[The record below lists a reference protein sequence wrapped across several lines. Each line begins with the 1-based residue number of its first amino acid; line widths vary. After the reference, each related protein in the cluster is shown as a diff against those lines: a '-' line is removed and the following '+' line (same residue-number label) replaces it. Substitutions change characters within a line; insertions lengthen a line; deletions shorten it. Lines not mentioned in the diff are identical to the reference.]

1 MNEIK
6 LYNTLIRKKEIFKP
20 IKKGE
25 VGMYSCGPTVYWYQ
39 HIGNMRT
46 MILVDLVKRVFLFN
60 GLKVNHV
67 MNITDVDD
75 KTIRAS
81 KKEGISLKELTRKYE
96 KIFLNDLQK
105 LNILAPKIMPRA
117 TENID
122 GMIALIEKLLKK
134 KIAYESSDGIYFS
147 IEKSDDYGALAGL
160 KKFKKTKERIK
171 SDEYDK
177 DKPRDF
183 ALWKFYTEEDGDV
196 FWDAS
201 FGRGRPGW
209 HIECSSMSMR
219 NLGENFD
226 VHTGGSDLTFP
237 HHTNEIAQSEAVTG
251 KKFVNYW
258 IHGGLLSMK
267 DGKMSKSLGNILTLT
282 DLEKAYDALTY
293 RYLCFLTHY
302 RKPLQFSFENLDA
315 AKNAYERMKRKVLE
329 LKKEEHKGNDF
340 SKNYDTK
347 FLEVV
352 NDDLNMPRA
361 MDVVWKMIDDFDF
374 DPRRKLVLLEKFDRI
389 LGLGIDE
396 MKEEKIDVPF
406 GIQEL
411 IDKREKLRREKKFA
425 EADIVRERLREK
437 GYLLEDTEDGVEVRK
452 V

>member
-315 AKNAYERMKRKVLE
+315 AKNAYERIRRKVIE
-329 LKKEEHKGNDF
+329 LKKEEHRGNDF
-340 SKNYDTK
+340 SKDYDAK

-374 DPRRKLVLLEKFDRI
+374 DPRRKLVLLEKFDSI

-396 MKEEKIDVPF
+396 IKEEKIDVPF

>member
-374 DPRRKLVLLEKFDRI
+374 DPRRKLVLLEKFDSI

-411 IDKREKLRREKKFA
+411 IDKREKLRKKKKFA

>member
-374 DPRRKLVLLEKFDRI
+374 DPRRKLVLLEKFDSI

-396 MKEEKIDVPF
+396 IKEEKIDVPF

>member
-374 DPRRKLVLLEKFDRI
+374 DPRRKLVLLEKFDSI

>member
-6 LYNTLIRKKEIFKP
+6 LYNTQIRKKEIFKP

-75 KTIRAS
+75 NTIRAS

-147 IEKSDDYGALAGL
+147 IEKSDDYCALAGL